1 MKPEERARIQIDELL
16 VAVGRHV
23 CDVHQVNVQGA
34 LGVALREFPLNTG
47 YGFGDYLLSVNGK
60 ACGPIEAKTDG
71 APLKGVEVQSERYAQ
86 GLPAPESERFPIVAE
101 VDRHLSIP
109 REVEAEVELNLQR
122 AQVLWRST
130 LSKVFS

>member
-47 YGFGDYLLSVNGK
+47 YGFGDYLLYVNGK

-86 GLPAPESERFPIVAE
+86 GLPAASPNWVA
-101 VDRHLSIP
+101 VGGWAGI
-109 REVEAEVELNLQR
+109 A
-122 AQVLWRST
+122 
-130 LSKVFS
+130 